1 MNSELKARVERADA
15 KLARQKDNMN
25 IASVVLNKNIEKFGI
40 YRQVVLKN
48 TVGRFKED
56 LEFLGKKGKV
66 KGGNFSIP
74 YEIEMSKLSEVTLND
89 VNFTS
94 EQKWK
99 ITDRVLKATNSG
111 INKLNE
117 VIAKRKGPSYKP
129 SSNTTTGGSG
139 TWWLDLLIAGAEI
152 FSAVQEKKEAER
164 TEVQRY
170 EAETETLCKQIDAR
184 IAFLHQISN
193 RITEIIT
200 VSDALEARCI
210 EALEKLEKI
219 IDVIDFEVQSHL
231 RYFETARI
239 LVEGMRK
246 LSQTEILDAKNQ
258 LSLSDKQ
265 YIIKTRQLLAE
276 TL

>member
-1 MNSELKARVERADA
+1 MNSELKARIERADA

-25 IASVVLNKNIEKFGI
+25 IASIALNKNIEKFGT
-40 YRQVVLKN
+40 YRQAVLKN

-56 LEFLGKKGKV
+56 LKILGKKTKGKDY
-66 KGGNFSIP
+66 SIP
-74 YEIEMSKLSEVTLND
+74 YEMEMTKLSEVTLNE

-117 VIAKRKGPSYKP
+117 VIAKRKGSSYKP
-129 SSNTTTGGSG
+129 NSNTTTGGSG
-139 TWWLDLLIAGAEI
+139 TWWLDLLIAGVEI

-200 VSDALEARCI
+200 VSDDLEARCM
-210 EALEKLEKI
+210 EALEKLEKVI
-219 IDVIDFEVQSHL
+219 NVFDVENESHL
-231 RYFETARI
+231 RYFQTAGI
-239 LVEGMRK
+239 LIKGISE
-246 LSQTEILDAKNQ
+246 LSKVEILDGKNQ

-265 YIIKTRQLLAE
+265 YIIKSRQLLTE
-276 TL
+276 SL